1 MFGLSKLTVQLVA
14 SGLVVLGGVSACVV
28 RDKRIEQRGGQKVAE
43 KIEKA
48 TNETV
53 RKAGDAGRKSADPK
67 SSGVRNPYYR
77 PD

>member
-14 SGLVVLGGVSACVV
+14 SGLVVVSGVSACVI

-53 RKAGDAGRKSADPK
+53 RKADAAGRKSAAGG
-67 SSGVRNPYYR
+67 GVRNPYDR